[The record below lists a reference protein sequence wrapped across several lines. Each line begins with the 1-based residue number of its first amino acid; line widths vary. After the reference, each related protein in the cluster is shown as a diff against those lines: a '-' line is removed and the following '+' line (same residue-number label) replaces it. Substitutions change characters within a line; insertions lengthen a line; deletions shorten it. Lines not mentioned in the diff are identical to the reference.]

1 MSVLGKNAKLG
12 LGATPNWIASIRSIE
27 WDEGDV
33 TMVESEIL
41 DEDPPTQYPTAKG
54 AATITLTVE
63 KKTGDTNG
71 QAALATAHAARTS
84 LLFTLAPEGTTAGS
98 PKITGSFFVQSVGKE
113 TYEKKTLVT
122 KNIVLKVSGAFT
134 PGVFP

>member
-12 LGATPNWIASIRSIE
+12 IGATPSYIQSVRSID

-33 TMVESEIL
+33 GMVESDLI
-41 DEDPPTQYPTAKG
+41 DEDAPTQYPTSKSG
-54 AATITLTVE
+54 ATITLTVE
-63 KKTGDTNG
+63 KKSGDTNG
-71 QAALATAHAARTS
+71 QLVLVTAHAAKTS
-84 LLFTLAPEGTTAGS
+84 VAFTLAPEGSTAGS
-98 PKITGSFFVQSVGKE
+98 PKITGSAFVQSIGKE
-113 TYEKKTLVT
+113 TYDKKTLVS

>member
-1 MSVLGKNAKLG
+1 MSILGKNAKLG
-12 LGATPNWIASIRSIE
+12 LGATPNYIASIRSIE

-33 TMVESEIL
+33 NLVESELL
-41 DEDPPTQYPTAKG
+41 DEDPPVQYTTAKG
-54 AATITLTVE
+54 SGTINVTVE

-71 QAALATAHAARTS
+71 QMALVTAYAARTS

-98 PKITGSFFVQSVGKE
+98 PKITGTIFVQSMGKE
-113 TYEKKTLVT
+113 TYDKKTLVT

-134 PGVFP
+134 AGVFP